1 MNLQRR
7 NHFEHDSDNTAPES
21 RLATGPQYQSG
32 AASMSE
38 AGPESAR
45 ESGPAHEPEFQFSK
59 MREAAWDRFLVKSQ
73 ELAADH
79 HRTNALLRREG
90 GWAFAGIVVLL
101 RWIAAVFKRQVKA
114 EAPQR
119 DQRPEPRSERQHV
132 PDRAAQEE
140 RCALA
145 ARSSRFAAAVRG
157 AQRARAEAAAA
168 QGNSVNDVQAGA
180 SASRGASD
188 RALRGRPYDS
198 SPGTRPKPQP
208 GPRAETIGSR
218 LIGGAAWA

>member
-45 ESGPAHEPEFQFSK
+45 ESGPAPEPEFQFSK

-101 RWIAAVFKRQVKA
+101 RWVAAVFKRPVKA
-114 EAPQR
+114 EAPQS
-119 DQRPEPRSERQHV
+119 DQRPAPRSERQHV
-132 PDRAAQEE
+132 PDQAEQEE

-168 QGNSVNDVQAGA
+168 QGNSGNDVQAGA
-180 SASRGASD
+180 SGGASGS
-188 RALRGRPYDS
+188 ALRGRPYYS

-208 GPRAETIGSR
+208 GPRAETIGTR